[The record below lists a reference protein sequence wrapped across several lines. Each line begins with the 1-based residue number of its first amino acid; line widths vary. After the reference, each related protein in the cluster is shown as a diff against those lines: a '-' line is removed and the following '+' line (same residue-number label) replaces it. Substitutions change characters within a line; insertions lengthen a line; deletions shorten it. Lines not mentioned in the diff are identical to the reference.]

1 MSTKP
6 EVILLCGFSGSGKT
20 ETGRLLSENIGYGF
34 TDTDA
39 TVEEA
44 LGKSIPEIFLKLG
57 EGKFRFAESDVL
69 RMALKRKPQVIA
81 LGGGTIADN
90 QTLAYVK
97 ESGYLIY
104 LRVTP
109 ETVYERL
116 QSSHLRPMLQSFT
129 PDEKDQRE
137 MVMKRIRK
145 LLDEREKFYLKAD
158 LVIDTEGKSTDEVA
172 VEIEKALNN
181 NGG

>member
-20 ETGRLLSENIGYGF
+20 ETGRRLSENMGYGF

-39 TVEEA
+39 TVEEVM
-44 LGKSIPEIFLKLG
+44 GKSIPEIFLKLG

-81 LGGGTIADN
+81 LGGGTIADD

-97 ESGYLIY
+97 ENGYLIY

-116 QSSHLRPMLQSFT
+116 RNSHMRPMLQSFA
-129 PDEKDQRE
+129 PDEEDQRE
-137 MVMKRIRK
+137 IVMKRIRK
-145 LLDEREKFYLKAD
+145 LLDEREKFYMKAD
-158 LVIDTEGKSTDEVA
+158 LIVDTENKSAEEIVLEV
-172 VEIEKALNN
+172 ESALKNN
-181 NGG
+181 E